1 MKKLKPILSKNPI
14 FKGLDNRYLKIILD
28 CASEVRF
35 EPEEL
40 IFSEGES
47 ANNFY
52 IILQGNVSIEALMA
66 PEREPIII
74 QNLGENEVLGWSWL
88 FPPHRWHFD
97 ARATEPT
104 QAISIDGKL
113 LREKCEEDH
122 DLGFELMKRFA
133 NIIEQRLRS
142 VRLQNPDMYAVHA

>member
-1 MKKLKPILSKNPI
+1 MKKLKSILSKNPI
-14 FKGLDNRYLKIILD
+14 FKGLNNRYLKIILEF
-28 CASEVRF
+28 ASEVQF

-40 IFSEGES
+40 IFSEEES

-52 IILQGNVSIEALMA
+52 IILQGKVSLEALMA

-113 LREKCEEDH
+113 LREKCDEDH

>member
-1 MKKLKPILSKNPI
+1 LKKLKPILSKNPI

-40 IFSEGES
+40 IFSEEES

-52 IILQGNVSIEALMA
+52 IILQGKVSLEALMA

-88 FPPHRWHFD
+88 FPPHKWHFD
-97 ARATEPT
+97 ARATAPT
-104 QAISIDGKL
+104 KAISIDGKL
-113 LREKCEEDH
+113 LREKCDEDH

>member
-1 MKKLKPILSKNPI
+1 LKKLKSILSKTPI
-14 FKGLDNRYLKIILD
+14 FKGLNNRFLKIILD

-40 IFSEGES
+40 IFREGES

-74 QNLGENEVLGWSWL
+74 QNLGENEVVGWSWL